1 MPSFKPNT
9 FYINIK
15 ILQNGSPPFGG
26 FLVNL
31 KSANEQT
38 KNRPS
43 LKDQTR
49 DQLQTPTI
57 SFLLQLTETEKTP
70 NLSNV
75 DYLSFKQEP
84 KQRASLFHC
93 LPSPFCPSQLSTNIT
108 LKAKNEKLGSFSFLL
123 P

>member
-15 ILQNGSPPFGG
+15 ILQDGSPPFGG

-31 KSANEQT
+31 ANEQT
-38 KNRPS
+38 KNRLS

-57 SFLLQLTETEKTP
+57 SFLLQLTETEETP

-75 DYLSFKQEP
+75 NYLSFKQEP
-84 KQRASLFHC
+84 EQKGFPFS
-93 LPSPFCPSQLSTNIT
+93 LPSFPFLPLTT
-108 LKAKNEKLGSFSFLL
+108 LGKHNS
-123 P
+123 